1 MVIWHFL
8 VSFGACLLVGLLVAF
23 DVYIEE
29 LSLATLG
36 KPTGT
41 EREEKRWGVI
51 GIQEDWDFIL
61 ESKKG
66 YLLTGF
72 LSAPF
77 IAWNDWSEN

>member
-41 EREEKRWGVI
+41 EREEKRWGSDRNSRRLGFYFREQKRVPF
-51 GIQEDWDFIL
+51 DWVSLCSFYSM
-61 ESKKG
+61 E
-66 YLLTGF
+66 
-72 LSAPF
+72 
-77 IAWNDWSEN
+77 